1 MRKIKFRVWDK
12 DFKKMHVCG
21 SDIHDSLEI
30 SSKNSVFYYNLQ
42 NGEGSL
48 DEDSTY
54 VLMQYTGLQDRNGKE
69 IYEGDI
75 IKISGHT
82 EFKSIVKWENYCW
95 KCGEKSLY
103 NISTINWA
111 NIEVIGNMY
120 ENKELLEGNKDE

>member
-1 MRKIKFRVWDK
+1 MREIKFRAWNK
-12 DFKKMHVCG
+12 KLKKMFKIGQITIEKG
-21 SDIHDSLEI
+21 SWNYEPENREYIGMSLQ
-30 SSKNSVFYYNLQ
+30 YQ
-42 NGEGSL
+42 PSL
-48 DEDSTY
+48 

-103 NISTINWA
+103 NISTIDWA
-111 NIEVIGNMY
+111 NIETIGNIY
-120 ENKELLEGNKDE
+120 ENKELLEEEE